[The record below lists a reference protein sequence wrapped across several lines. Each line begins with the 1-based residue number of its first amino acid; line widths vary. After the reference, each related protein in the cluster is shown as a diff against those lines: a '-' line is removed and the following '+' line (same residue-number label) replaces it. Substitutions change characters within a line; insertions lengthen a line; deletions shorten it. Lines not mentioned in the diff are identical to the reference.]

1 MKTLFAMAAVA
12 AVATL
17 SLTAIDSAD
26 ARGGRGGG
34 GGISTSS
41 IQTGPRVTTPVI
53 NPNRVGPQVR
63 PIRGP
68 REGGRGINCGPT
80 GRTQMTIINPR
91 TGASETVTMANGP
104 TRCTTRY

>member
-1 MKTLFAMAAVA
+1 MKTLFAMAAIVAVA
-12 AVATL
+12 AV
-17 SLTAIDSAD
+17 SITAIDSAD

-34 GGISTSS
+34 GISTNS

-68 REGGRGINCGPT
+68 RDGGRGINCGPT